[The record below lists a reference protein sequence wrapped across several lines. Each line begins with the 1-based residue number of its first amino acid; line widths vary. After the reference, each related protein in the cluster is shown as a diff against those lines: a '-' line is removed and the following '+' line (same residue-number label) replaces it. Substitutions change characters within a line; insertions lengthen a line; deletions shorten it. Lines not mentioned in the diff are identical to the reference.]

1 MNLYFDFADLTGSV
15 AYGVLLVD
23 EGFEVQLFKYTKVEK
38 DINSNNLYYTLD
50 AMLYALK
57 ELQNLIIDKQM
68 YKPFEVVLCNQNKI
82 IFEWIQRERG
92 KCGKYNEKVNEIR
105 DKLYDLSGVVKFT
118 ANVIKSKE
126 NLLKRYFK
134 TENLEGVPLR
144 IKF

>member
-15 AYGVLLVD
+15 VYGVLLVD
-23 EGFEVQLFKYTKVEK
+23 EGFEVRLFKYTKVEK
-38 DINSNNLYYTLD
+38 DLNSNNLHFTLD

-57 ELQNLIIDKQM
+57 ELQNLIIGKQM
-68 YKPFEVVLCNQNKI
+68 YEPFEVVLCNQNKK

-118 ANVIKSKE
+118 ANVIKSKD
-126 NLLKRYFK
+126 NLLKRFFK
-134 TENLEGVPLR
+134 KENLEGVPLR